1 MEITEKQIIARIR
14 AHGRG
19 FVFNTKLFSSLTNNS
34 TNIRTALTRLVQ
46 KNSIRRL
53 AHGLYDLPEVHPK
66 LGLMMPSIEKVVE
79 AFKAS
84 EAIEVQPTGAYAA
97 NLLGLTT
104 QIPMKIELFT
114 NGSKKTITIGKQV
127 IILKPTTPKN
137 MVGAGTKAGLIL
149 HALRQIGK
157 ENITDEMIDQIKN
170 QIEDKDIKY
179 IKKQIQFAPI
189 WVAKIMRSLINEN

>member
-1 MEITEKQIIARIR
+1 M
-14 AHGRG
+14 
-19 FVFNTKLFSSLTNNS
+19 TNNS
-34 TNIRTALTRLVQ
+34 TSIRTALTRLVQ

-66 LGLMMPSIEKVVE
+66 LGLMMPSVDKVIE

-104 QIPMKIELFT
+104 QIPMRIELFT
-114 NGSKKTITIGKQV
+114 NGPKRTITIGKQV
-127 IILKPTTPKN
+127 ISLKPTTPKN

-157 ENITDEMIDQIKN
+157 ENITNEMIEHIKN
-170 QIEDKDIKY
+170 QIDEKDVKH

-189 WVAKIMRSLINEN
+189 WIAKIMRSLINEI